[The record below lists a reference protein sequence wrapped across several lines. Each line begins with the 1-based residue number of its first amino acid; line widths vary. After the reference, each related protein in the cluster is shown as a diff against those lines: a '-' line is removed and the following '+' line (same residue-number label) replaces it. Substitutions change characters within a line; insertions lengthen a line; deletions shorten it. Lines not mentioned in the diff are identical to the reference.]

1 MKIVLTDRGRE
12 LVRENL
18 LKILA
23 PFFTIVVDRKQLLL
37 N

>member
-1 MKIVLTDRGRE
+1 MKIVLTDRDRE

-18 LKILA
+18 LKILT
-23 PFFTIVVDRKQLLL
+23 PFFKIVADRKQLLL